1 MPIDLKN
8 QVISGIQILTQ
19 IFIISQKKK
28 SGNQKIRNNFHWSS
42 SFLARPYIDIQN
54 DVNFGGMRAEQKNA
68 IIVKTKTILVQ
79 TNAIIV
85 KKKEIIVQKICN
97 YCANKTIFIAQ
108 KIQLVWVK
116 KKQLFR
122 KKMDLLREKNNC
134 CAKKKQLLWNKYVFD
149 ETTRMFKLHFKLS
162 FYRHIFLM
170 YLFNFTNIT
179 FFMIHI
185 VLFITSSCWGTK
197 KCTKT

>member
-8 QVISGIQILTQ
+8 QVISGTEILTQ

-28 SGNQKIRNNFHWSS
+28 SGNQKIRNNFHSSS
-42 SFLARPYIDIQN
+42 SFLARPYFDIQN

-108 KIQLVWVK
+108 KIQLV
-116 KKQLFR
+116 
-122 KKMDLLREKNNC
+122 
-134 CAKKKQLLWNKYVFD
+134 
-149 ETTRMFKLHFKLS
+149 
-162 FYRHIFLM
+162 
-170 YLFNFTNIT
+170 
-179 FFMIHI
+179 
-185 VLFITSSCWGTK
+185 
-197 KCTKT
+197 